1 MTTYH
6 QLTIWDVLDELSES
20 PATSTL
26 APMWECLDAE
36 LEKLPLEAQLLTAAL
51 AFSQIADILK
61 SRAEMLLQDTR
72 DRNNPKGPI
81 VSTDL
86 FAGLVRTTMHLDLD
100 DLIEPETPQTFKP
113 HRSHQFSHSS
123 EEGDSVVA
131 PVEKANVL
139 AMLDEV
145 TSLEDIHKLAGDE
158 HVEKWQ
164 SAIANYLINV
174 EDEIS
179 LVKLQRVLQM
189 PMVEV
194 WLGLL
199 LGGFTLEQRG
209 DFYHNQN
216 VWVKSSL
223 TTTSNNRIVQH
234 SKIGSRK

>member
-1 MTTYH
+1 MTTYR
-6 QLTIWDVLDELSES
+6 QLTIWDLLDELSES
-20 PATSTL
+20 PTTSTL
-26 APMWECLDAE
+26 APMWECLDTE
-36 LEKLPLEAQLLTAAL
+36 LEKLPLEAQLSTAAL
-51 AFSQIADILK
+51 AFNQIADILK
-61 SRAEMLLQDTR
+61 SRAEVLLQDTR

-100 DLIEPETPQTFKP
+100 DLIEPQTPQTFKP
-113 HRSHQFSHSS
+113 HGPHQFSSPT
-123 EEGDSVVA
+123 ELGDSVAA

-145 TSLEDIHKLAGDE
+145 TTLEDVRNLASDE
-158 HVEKWQ
+158 DVQKWQ
-164 SAIANYLINV
+164 SAIANHLINV
-174 EDEIS
+174 KGEIS
-179 LVKLQRVLQM
+179 LTQLQGGLKM

-223 TTTSNNRIVQH
+223 TSAIFNGIVQH
-234 SKIGSRK
+234 S

>member
-1 MTTYH
+1 MITYR

-20 PATSTL
+20 PPTSSL
-26 APMWECLDAE
+26 DAMWDCLDAE

-51 AFSQIADILK
+51 AFSQVADILK

-72 DRNNPKGPI
+72 DRNSLLGPV

-100 DLIEPETPQTFKP
+100 DLIEPQIPQTFRP
-113 HRSHQFSHSS
+113 HGPHQFSSPT
-123 EEGDSVVA
+123 EEDNSVAA

-145 TSLEDIHKLAGDE
+145 TTLEDVRNLASDE
-158 HVEKWQ
+158 DVQKWQ
-164 SAIANYLINV
+164 SAIANHLINV
-174 EDEIS
+174 KDEIS

-189 PMVEV
+189 PVVEV

-209 DFYHNQN
+209 DFYHNHN
-216 VWVKSSL
+216 VWVKSSP
-223 TTTSNNRIVQH
+223 S
-234 SKIGSRK
+234 

>member
-1 MTTYH
+1 M
-6 QLTIWDVLDELSES
+6 TIWDVLDELSES
-20 PATSTL
+20 PPRSSL

-61 SRAEMLLQDTR
+61 SRAEVLLQDTR
-72 DRNNPKGPI
+72 DRNSLLGPI
-81 VSTDL
+81 ISTDL

-113 HRSHQFSHSS
+113 HGPHQFSYLTES
-123 EEGDSVVA
+123 GDSVAA

-145 TSLEDIHKLAGDE
+145 TTLE
-158 HVEKWQ
+158 HVRNLASDEDVPKWQ

-174 EDEIS
+174 KDEIS

-209 DFYHNQN
+209 DFYHNHN
-216 VWVKSSL
+216 VWVKSSP
-223 TTTSNNRIVQH
+223 SYDQ
-234 SKIGSRK
+234 

>member
-1 MTTYH
+1 MTTYR

-20 PATSTL
+20 PATSSL
-26 APMWECLDAE
+26 VPMWECLDAE
-36 LEKLPLEAQLLTAAL
+36 LENLPLEAQLSTAAL

-61 SRAEMLLQDTR
+61 SRAEVLLQDTR
-72 DRNNPKGPI
+72 DRNSLLGPI

-100 DLIEPETPQTFKP
+100 DLIEPETPQTFRP
-113 HRSHQFSHSS
+113 HGPHQFSHST

-139 AMLDEV
+139 AMVDQV
-145 TSLEDIHKLAGDE
+145 TTLEDVRNLASDE
-158 HVEKWQ
+158 DVPKWQ
-164 SAIANYLINV
+164 SAIANYIV
-174 EDEIS
+174 HIEDEIS
-179 LVKLQRVLQM
+179 LVKLQCVLQM

-216 VWVKSSL
+216 VWVKSSPFYDQQ
-223 TTTSNNRIVQH
+223 NP
-234 SKIGSRK
+234 

>member
-1 MTTYH
+1 MTTYR
-6 QLTIWDVLDELSES
+6 QLTIWDVLDELAES
-20 PATSTL
+20 PATSSL
-26 APMWECLDAE
+26 VPMWECLDAE
-36 LEKLPLEAQLLTAAL
+36 LEKLPLEAQLSTAAL

-61 SRAEMLLQDTR
+61 SRAEVLLQDTR
-72 DRNNPKGPI
+72 DRNSLLGPI

-100 DLIEPETPQTFKP
+100 DLIEPQTPQTFKP
-113 HRSHQFSHSS
+113 HGPHQFSSPT
-123 EEGDSVVA
+123 ELGDSVAA

-145 TSLEDIHKLAGDE
+145 TTLEDVRNLASDE
-158 HVEKWQ
+158 DVQKWQ

-174 EDEIS
+174 NDEIC
-179 LVKLQRVLQM
+179 LVKLQRVLQI

-209 DFYHNQN
+209 DFYHNHN
-216 VWVKSSL
+216 VWVKSSPITNTKSL
-223 TTTSNNRIVQH
+223 Q
-234 SKIGSRK
+234 

>member
-1 MTTYH
+1 MTTYR

-20 PATSTL
+20 PATSSL
-26 APMWECLDAE
+26 VPMWECLDAE
-36 LEKLPLEAQLLTAAL
+36 LENLPIDAQLSTAAL

-61 SRAEMLLQDTR
+61 SRAQVLLQDTR
-72 DRNNPKGPI
+72 DRNSLLGPI
-81 VSTDL
+81 VSADL

-113 HRSHQFSHSS
+113 QGPHQFSSPNQ
-123 EEGDSVVA
+123 EGDSVAA

-145 TSLEDIHKLAGDE
+145 TTLEDVRNLASDE
-158 HVEKWQ
+158 DVEKWQ
-164 SAIANYLINV
+164 SVIANYLINV
-174 EDEIS
+174 KDEIS
-179 LVKLQRVLQM
+179 LVKLQRVLEM

-216 VWVKSSL
+216 VWVKSSPFYDQ
-223 TTTSNNRIVQH
+223 QH
-234 SKIGSRK
+234 P

>member
-1 MTTYH
+1 MTTYR

-51 AFSQIADILK
+51 AFTQIADILK
-61 SRAEMLLQDTR
+61 SRAEVLLQDTR

-100 DLIEPETPQTFKP
+100 DLIEPQTPQTFKP
-113 HRSHQFSHSS
+113 HGPHQFSSHT
-123 EEGDSVVA
+123 ELGDSVAV

-145 TSLEDIHKLAGDE
+145 TTLEDVRNLASDE
-158 HVEKWQ
+158 DVQKWH
-164 SAIANYLINV
+164 SAIANHLINV
-174 EDEIS
+174 KDEIS

-209 DFYHNQN
+209 DFYNSRN
-216 VWVKSSL
+216 IWVKSSPI
-223 TTTSNNRIVQH
+223 TNTYPI
-234 SKIGSRK
+234 

>member
-1 MTTYH
+1 MTTYR
-6 QLTIWDVLDELSES
+6 QLTIWDVLDDMSFA
-20 PATSTL
+20 PPTSSL
-26 APMWECLDAE
+26 APVWDCLDAE
-36 LEKLPLEAQLLTAAL
+36 LENLPLEAQLSTAAL

-61 SRAEMLLQDTR
+61 SRAEVLLQDTR
-72 DRNNPKGPI
+72 SSNSLLGPI

-100 DLIEPETPQTFKP
+100 DLIEPSVPQAFKP
-113 HRSHQFSHSS
+113 HGPHQFSNIAQNS
-123 EEGDSVVA
+123 DSVVA

-139 AMLDEV
+139 AMLNEV

-158 HVEKWQ
+158 DVQKWQ
-164 SAIANYLINV
+164 GTIANYLINV
-174 EDEIS
+174 KDEIS
-179 LVKLQRVLQM
+179 LVKLQRMLEM

-216 VWVKSSL
+216 VWVKSSE
-223 TTTSNNRIVQH
+223 TTSSDIF
-234 SKIGSRK
+234 GP

>member
-1 MTTYH
+1 MTTYR

-36 LEKLPLEAQLLTAAL
+36 LEKLPLEAQLSTAGI

-61 SRAEMLLQDTR
+61 SRAEVLLQDTR
-72 DRNNPKGPI
+72 DRNSLLGPV

-100 DLIEPETPQTFKP
+100 DLIEPQTPQTFKP
-113 HRSHQFSHSS
+113 HGPHQFSSPT
-123 EEGDSVVA
+123 ELGDSVVA

-145 TSLEDIHKLAGDE
+145 TTLEDVRNLASDE
-158 HVEKWQ
+158 DVQKWQ
-164 SAIANYLINV
+164 SAIAKYLTQV
-174 EDEIS
+174 KGEIS
-179 LVKLQRVLQM
+179 LTQLQGGLKM

-199 LGGFTLEQRG
+199 LGGFTLEQHG

-216 VWVKSSL
+216 VWVKSSP
-223 TTTSNNRIVQH
+223 SYYQ
-234 SKIGSRK
+234 